1 MRSPSVAT
9 AEIEAVKAAANG
21 EAPACLRRW
30 PENPYRLVSL
40 RDMLPFLAG
49 DFVRASGIIGQIY
62 AHVQYGVMPSDKSWG
77 TLGGELGILGRSC
90 EQLKL
95 TNTLAQIN
103 RIKHNYRDGVS
114 DVASFTRDIAE
125 VHTRLIDELSTRMIL
140 IVSNP
145 EYIRA
150 FSPDSDPNVPT
161 NIETEWSPV
170 FASSAF
176 PSAKYDVLK
185 ALKSYGFGRS
195 TACVFHLMRV
205 MELGLTALGTVF
217 GVSLA
222 HTNWAPAIEQIES
235 KIREM
240 HKDPNWKARP
250 DCKEQ
255 KEFYSQAATY
265 FGILKDA
272 WRNYTMHR
280 RGKYDEQEAADIL
293 TSVRAFM
300 QKLTAGGLH
309 E

>member
-1 MRSPSVAT
+1 MRSP
-9 AEIEAVKAAANG
+9 AAAIAVL
-21 EAPACLRRW
+21 EPAVIHDAPPACLCPLR
-30 PENPYRLVSL
+30 ENPYRLVSL
-40 RDMLPFLAG
+40 WDMLPFLAG
-49 DFVRASGIIGQIY
+49 DFLRASGVIGQIY
-62 AHVQYGVMPSDKSWG
+62 ARVQHGVMPSEVSWG
-77 TLGGELGILGRSC
+77 AMGSELGMLERSC
-90 EQLKL
+90 VRLKL

-103 RIKHNYRDGVS
+103 RIKHPSYKLAAT
-114 DVASFTRDIAE
+114 DVAAFGRDLME
-125 VHTRLIDELSTRMIL
+125 VHSRLIDELSARMIL

-150 FSPDSDPNVPT
+150 FSPDSDPNAPT
-161 NIETEWSPV
+161 DIETEWSPV
-170 FASSAF
+170 FAATAF
-176 PSAKYDVLK
+176 PGAKYDVLE

-250 DCKEQ
+250 DRKEQ
-255 KEFYSQAATY
+255 QEFYSQAATY